1 MLVGIQAF
9 EACWT
14 ELRGHYP
21 TSAADNTLIAHA
33 MGRLIDRYETPVAAE
48 NTLPTNLR
56 TLFRELA
63 KAYFHGYE
71 PKRDLERE
79 IEKGSPR
86 VSYTHPEMTRATQLS
101 ASEQAVIARLKNLAN
116 RTHCDLQPGKRQCQL
131 EDFAFAETLIIERP
145 APISGAL

>member
-14 ELRGHYP
+14 ELRGQYP

-48 NTLPTNLR
+48 NNLPTNLR

-71 PKRDLERE
+71 PRLDLGYG
-79 IEKGSPR
+79 IEKGIPL
-86 VSYTHPEMTRATQLS
+86 VSRTHPEVTKATHLS

-116 RTHCDLQPGKRQCQL
+116 RTPCDLQPGRHQCQL
-131 EDFAFAETLIIERP
+131 EDFALAETLIIERP
-145 APISGAL
+145 API